1 MTLAMTACQPGR
13 LSDNGKGPFKVK
25 IADYSPEQGYHL
37 KVQEITTLESIHT
50 AQGTA
55 ANFMVQPRFTNGNIN
70 GRPMKLQVVKSSEG
84 VYVAQNADT
93 LQALTLYSHFERLK
107 KLDEKLGVAKLNPG
121 PRKVIV
127 QALFQ
132 KAQAGEDI
140 DNAFYSANLDAI
152 LFSKFTSQAL
162 PLMANGGVVAHEHF
176 HSIFQKTMSEGTPL
190 PLSLKAAH
198 LSYSPHD
205 DHEMSTADSEDIEVT
220 DPEAELND
228 RQRYDVVL
236 LRAFNE
242 GLADVWGW
250 AYSGDPDFV
259 GRSVPKFKG
268 ERSLAKDLVEFTS
281 GDIIRGEMERLNK
294 ESYNFISYRIGTEIA
309 RFAREA
315 LEHSLGKDA
324 TSEQKMKAVI
334 EFLPKLKSFV
344 QGLKSDQYW
353 EPSEAMTLFVKSLNV
368 TQEST
373 CASLSEKYSDETRR
387 IFFNLCRKV
396 QQ

>member
-1 MTLAMTACQPGR
+1 MVLATAACQPGR
-13 LSDNGKGPFKVK
+13 LSDNDKGPFKVK
-25 IADYSPEQGYHL
+25 IADYSPELGYHL

-50 AQGTA
+50 AQGAA
-55 ANFMVQPRFTNGNIN
+55 ANFMVQPRFVSGHVN
-70 GRPMKLQVVKSSEG
+70 GRPMKLQVVKSSDG
-84 VYVAQNADT
+84 VYIAQNADT

-107 KLDEKLGVAKLNPG
+107 QLDEKLGVAKLNPG

-132 KAQAGEDI
+132 KANAGDDI

-152 LFSKFTSQAL
+152 LFSKFTSSAL

-190 PLSLKAAH
+190 PLSLKAAY
-198 LSYSPHD
+198 LNYSPHD
-205 DHEMSTADSEDIEVT
+205 QASTDLETTEPEDEIDLT
-220 DPEAELND
+220 G
-228 RQRYDVVL
+228 RQQYDVVL

-268 ERSLAKDLVEFTS
+268 ERSLNKDLIEFTS
-281 GDIIRGEMERLNK
+281 GDLIRGEMERLNK
-294 ESYNFISYRIGTEIA
+294 ANYNFISYRIGTEIA

-315 LEHSLGKDA
+315 LEHSLGKEA
-324 TSEQKMKAVI
+324 TAEQKMKVVL
-334 EFLPKLKSFV
+334 EFLPKLKNFV
-344 QGLKSDQYW
+344 QGLKADQYW
-353 EPSEAMTLFVKSLNV
+353 EPSEAMTLFVKNLNPS
-368 TQEST
+368 QAST
-373 CASLSEKYSDETRR
+373 CAVLSEKYSDETRR
-387 IFFNLCRKV
+387 IFFNLCRKEDK
-396 QQ
+396 